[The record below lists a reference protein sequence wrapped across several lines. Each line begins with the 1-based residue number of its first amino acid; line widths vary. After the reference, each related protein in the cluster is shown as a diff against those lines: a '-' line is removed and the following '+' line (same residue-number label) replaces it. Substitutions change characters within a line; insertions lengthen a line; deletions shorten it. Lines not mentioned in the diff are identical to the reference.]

1 MKKMLLLLTCAIF
14 LSFQLSAQ
22 LSVTVTTTDDCGFCN
37 GTATANATG
46 GAPPYVYSWSTGG
59 TAMIESS
66 LCAGTYFVTVTDNIN
81 NTVVGIGIVNF
92 NTLSTIAFPGF
103 AACGCDGQA
112 TVTAFGGNPPY
123 TYLWDDPLAQ
133 TDSTATGLCSGSYMV
148 TVTDNNG
155 CTTIDMVSIIFIG
168 TGSTPICMVT
178 VDSSSTRNVIIW
190 EKPITTAIDSF
201 RIYRDVVGNYVHIA
215 SQTYASFS
223 VFVDSTPGV
232 NPQLTSY
239 RYKISQVD
247 TCGNDTVLSPFH
259 ETIHLTVS
267 PGGGNEINLVWD
279 GYEGL
284 AFNYYR
290 ILRDS
295 TMLGSWEVIDSVS
308 STNFTYTDL
317 TPPPNSR
324 FVIEVVMDSSCNPT
338 RSPILVTRSN
348 VDDLTTSVE
357 ERELSDNHVYI
368 YPNPTTGKFQIQN
381 PKSQVEKVQVYDL
394 FGRKVLECTGPE
406 VDMSNYPAGLYIY
419 RIGTARGKLVLE

>member
-1 MKKMLLLLTCAIF
+1 
-14 LSFQLSAQ
+14 
-22 LSVTVTTTDDCGFCN
+22 
-37 GTATANATG
+37 
-46 GAPPYVYSWSTGG
+46 
-59 TAMIESS
+59 
-66 LCAGTYFVTVTDNIN
+66 
-81 NTVVGIGIVNF
+81 
-92 NTLSTIAFPGF
+92 
-103 AACGCDGQA
+103 
-112 TVTAFGGNPPY
+112 
-123 TYLWDDPLAQ
+123 
-133 TDSTATGLCSGSYMV
+133 MV
-148 TVTDNNG
+148 TVTDNGG
-155 CTTIDMVSIIFIG
+155 CTDVGFVFIMDMG
-168 TGSTPICMVT
+168 TGSTPICIVT
-178 VDSSSTRNVIIW
+178 VDSSSTKNVVIW
-190 EKPITTAIDSF
+190 EKPVTTAIDSF

-215 SQTYASFS
+215 SQPYAAFS

-247 TCGNDTVLSPFH
+247 TCGNDSVLSPFH

-267 PGGGNEINLVWD
+267 PGAGIEINLVWD

-295 TMLGSWEVIDSVS
+295 TILDNWEVIDSVS

-357 ERELSDNHVYI
+357 ERDMSDNRVHLF
-368 YPNPTTGKFQIQN
+368 PNPTTGQFTISNWQLAQKI
-381 PKSQVEKVQVYDL
+381 EIYDL
-394 FGRKVLECTGPE
+394 FGRLLLSTNKPQ
-406 VDMSNYPAGLYIY
+406 VDMSSYPAGIY
-419 RIGTARGKLVLE
+419 FVKAGQAVRKLIKQ